1 MRVDADMT
9 EPVDEQEPPLPPSL
23 RFLKTLVTVLMVAMI
38 AGVAAIVFLLFTIA
52 GQEREPVLVHPEVFA
67 IPEGVNTLG
76 YSVVDGYTVIVGD
89 DGVIRVFASDTRALV
104 EELDLN
110 E

>member
-1 MRVDADMT
+1 MAEDFPEEDG
-9 EPVDEQEPPLPPSL
+9 PLPPNL
-23 RFLKTLVTVLMVAMI
+23 RFLRMLVTVLTAVMILGVITIVA
-38 AGVAAIVFLLFTIA
+38 LLVIRLGDH
-52 GQEREPVLVHPEVFA
+52 GQPILVHPEVFD

-89 DGVIRVFASDTRALV
+89 DQVIRVFASDTRELV
-104 EELDLN
+104 NQLDLS